1 MQVVSRAVAGRYESE
16 VKTSTSERFTLE
28 GIYIAHR
35 LTSGEHTPSHIYRHS
50 SEVLCQRVG
59 LSVGSSSLHLVDERL
74 RHGLTRLVVAGIV
87 SQDDRVR
94 HPVLVELRGHFH
106 EVAGRIRTRE
116 RLVLLRSEEAMQ
128 SVAELMEE
136 RLYIRRG
143 EEGGSALSRSLE
155 VADVVD
161 DRLRTEERALLD
173 EVRHPRPTRLRWA
186 TEVVR
191 IEESHGG
198 IILVEDLVDLYAI
211 SIDRDIRTGL
221 EGQAIELVGC
231 VEDSILQHAIQ
242 HEIGLEVGFV
252 EVVLSLLQALS
263 IVVEVPSSE
272 LEVLTLSLLSE
283 GFEFGDIVSDLST
296 EGGSQL
302 ADEALYGLGTA
313 SHLVAQCPR
322 GEVGQ
327 PEELCLLGAQGSDAG
342 DRGVRIRAITT
353 RAARERS
360 LEDTATDIT
369 VVQVGKVAWA

>member
-1 MQVVSRAVAGRYESE
+1 MA
-16 VKTSTSERFTLE
+16 
-28 GIYIAHR
+28 
-35 LTSGEHTPSHIYRHS
+35 
-50 SEVLCQRVG
+50 
-59 LSVGSSSLHLVDERL
+59 
-74 RHGLTRLVVAGIV
+74 
-87 SQDDRVR
+87 QDDRVR

-106 EVAGRIRTRE
+106 EVTGCIRTRE
-116 RLVLLRSEEAMQ
+116 CLVLLRSEEAMQ

-143 EEGGSALSRSLE
+143 EEGGSALSGSLE

-191 IEESHGG
+191 IEEGHGG

-211 SIDRDIRTGL
+211 SIDRDIRAGL
-221 EGQAIELVGC
+221 EGQTVELVGC
-231 VEDSILQHAIQ
+231 VEDPVLQHAIQ
-242 HEIGLEVGFV
+242 HEIGLEVGFI
-252 EVVLSLLQALS
+252 EVVLSLLQALG
-263 IVVEVPSSE
+263 IVVEVPGSE

-296 EGGSQL
+296 AGGSQL
-302 ADEALYGLGTA
+302 ADEALYSLRTT
-313 SHLVAQCPR
+313 SHLVTQRPR
-322 GEVGQ
+322 GEVRQ

-369 VVQVGKVAWA
+369 IIEVDEVAWA